1 MDATCVDVYK
11 THNLIEDKIN
21 AGFEVIYVGKK
32 NHPEPEGVIGI
43 NPLKIHLVEN
53 EDDLKKL
60 NLNDK
65 KLIVTNQTTMS
76 LWDTEKLIKAI
87 ELKYPKIEKFLE
99 ICTATLDRQLAI
111 VETAKKA
118 DLTIVVGDKS
128 SNNTNRL
135 VEISEKIAKTKA
147 VRIESLIDLNI
158 EMLKDKNVKIIA
170 ITSGASTPSL
180 ITKQVSDFVEKF
192 NKNDEST
199 WVKDVNIDLKRI

>member
-1 MDATCVDVYK
+1 
-11 THNLIEDKIN
+11 
-21 AGFEVIYVGKK
+21 
-32 NHPEPEGVIGI
+32 
-43 NPLKIHLVEN
+43 
-53 EDDLKKL
+53 
-60 NLNDK
+60 
-65 KLIVTNQTTMS
+65 
-76 LWDTEKLIKAI
+76 
-87 ELKYPKIEKFLE
+87 
-99 ICTATLDRQLAI
+99 
-111 VETAKKA
+111 
-118 DLTIVVGDKS
+118 VVGDKS

-199 WVKDVNIDLKRI
+199 WVKDVNIDLKRVIPRIRKEGK